1 MNMNVFKVDISTPQK
16 SWTFENVVSCSAPGK
31 KGNFQVL
38 FNHAP
43 LISQLETGEIKI
55 QIAEKTTYF
64 ATGGGFLEVN
74 NNNVTL
80 VLESCEEAS
89 EIDVER
95 ARKAAERARKRLSSR
110 SEGIDIARAEAALAR
125 ALNRL
130 RVAMKIGLSSE

>member
-80 VLESCEEAS
+80 AS

>member
-80 VLESCEEAS
+80 YSPG
-89 EIDVER
+89 R
-95 ARKAAERARKRLSSR
+95 SSTSKSTKPFTCR
-110 SEGIDIARAEAALAR
+110 NENWFIIRI
-125 ALNRL
+125 
-130 RVAMKIGLSSE
+130 RVDL